1 MKIWIN
7 RAGQNIGTFTLAEV
21 QRGLNQGQFVPTDLA
36 WQEGME
42 TWKPLA
48 EFAGLQMP
56 GPQAPAS
63 LPPSVPLSPEV
74 PPPLTQDTLARVEG
88 TEDGPAWERRK
99 ELGFVKALLETWKE
113 VLFNPAA
120 SFSRM
125 KTTGGY
131 TAPLLFNLT
140 MVVIYAF
147 FTTVYQLLLNGMVGG
162 AAAAATHDGSTSIQ
176 GLGIGLPP
184 FVNIGVMVVVVPVL
198 VGITFLN
205 AWITHL
211 CLALFKGTSKSYE
224 ATYRVTCYSYST
236 WIFALVPCA
245 GGVISSIWWLVATII
260 GLSKVHRTEGW
271 RAAVA
276 VFLPVLVCM
285 GAVVVFAIAIAGV
298 IGSLHHAT
306 NT

>member
-56 GPQAPAS
+56 PQQAPAS
-63 LPPSVPLSPEV
+63 LAPIAPLSPDV
-74 PPPLTQDTLARVEG
+74 PPPLAQDTLARVEG
-88 TEDGPAWERRK
+88 AEDGPAWERRK
-99 ELGFVKALLETWKE
+99 ELGFVKALLQTWKE
-113 VLFNPAA
+113 VLFNPTTC
-120 SFSRM
+120 FSRM
-125 KTTGGY
+125 KTSGGFA
-131 TAPLLFNLT
+131 TPLLFNLT

-147 FTTVYQLLLNGMVGG
+147 FTTIYQLLFTGMYG
-162 AAAAATHDGSTSIQ
+162 ATAAATHDGSTSIQ
-176 GLGIGLPP
+176 GIGGGLPP
-184 FVNIGVMVVVVPVL
+184 FVNIGVMMFAVPLL
-198 VGITFLN
+198 VGLTFLN

-224 ATYRVTCYSYST
+224 ATYRVICYSYST

-245 GGVISSIWWLVATII
+245 GGIVSSIWWLVATII

-276 VFLPVLVCM
+276 VFLPVFVCM
-285 GAVVVFAIAIAGV
+285 GAAVVFAVAIAAV
-298 IGSLHHAT
+298 IGSLHHA

>member
-56 GPQAPAS
+56 PQQAPAA
-63 LPPSVPLSPEV
+63 LAPSAPLSPDA
-74 PPPLTQDTLARVEG
+74 PPPLAQNTLARVEG
-88 TEDGPAWERRK
+88 AEDGPAWERRK
-99 ELGFVKALLETWKE
+99 ELGFAQALLQTWKE
-113 VLFNPAA
+113 VLFNPTA

-125 KTTGGY
+125 KTSGGFA
-131 TAPLLFNLT
+131 TPLLFNLT

-147 FTTVYQLLLNGMVGG
+147 FTTIYRLLFTGMFG
-162 AAAAATHDGSTSIQ
+162 ASAAATHDGSTFIQ
-176 GLGIGLPP
+176 GISGGLPP
-184 FVNIGVMVVVVPVL
+184 FVNIGVMVVVVPLL

-205 AWITHL
+205 AGITHL

-224 ATYRVTCYSYST
+224 ATYRVICYSYST

-276 VFLPVLVCM
+276 VFLPVFVCM
-285 GAVVVFAIAIAGV
+285 GAIVVFAIAIAGV
-298 IGSLHHAT
+298 IGSLHHADT
-306 NT
+306 

>member
-56 GPQAPAS
+56 LQQAPAS
-63 LPPSVPLSPEV
+63 LVPIAPLSPDG
-74 PPPLTQDTLARVEG
+74 PPPLVQETLARVEG
-88 TEDGPAWERRK
+88 AEDGPAWERRK
-99 ELGFVKALLETWKE
+99 ELGFAKALLQTWKE
-113 VLFNPAA
+113 VLFNPSAT
-120 SFSRM
+120 FSRM
-125 KTTGGY
+125 KTSGGFA
-131 TAPLLFNLT
+131 TPLLFNLT

-147 FTTVYQLLLNGMVGG
+147 FTTIYQLLFTGMFG
-162 AAAAATHDGSTSIQ
+162 ATAAATHDGSTSIQ
-176 GLGIGLPP
+176 GIGGGLPP
-184 FVNIGVMVVVVPVL
+184 FVNIGVMVVAVPLL
-198 VGITFLN
+198 VGLTFLN
-205 AWITHL
+205 AGITHL

-271 RAAVA
+271 RAALA
-276 VFLPVLVCM
+276 VFLPVFVCM
-285 GAVVVFAIAIAGV
+285 GAVVVFAVAIAGV
-298 IGSLHHAT
+298 IGSLHHA